1 MDFSLLDTYF
11 DSLPARGL
19 PTGELVITYGGRLV
33 YRRRV
38 GDAREWPEGAPAP
51 LYWVCSISK
60 ITTCV
65 AAMRLVESGRLDLNA
80 PVSDYLPEFA
90 GLLVKGKTANDPPF
104 PAKNIMTVRHLF
116 TMTSGLDYKV
126 KGAEDICA
134 LQAENPSATTRD
146 YMTLLSK
153 RPLNFEPGTRYLYSM
168 SHDLLAA
175 VCEVVTGKRFADY
188 VKEVILDPLGMTDTG
203 FHPTDEQLARFAKM
217 YRYTNGLFRS
227 TEIPCENPYVFG
239 ENYDSGGAGLFTT
252 PDDQIKLLTVLA
264 CGGTTA
270 DGYTL
275 LSPASIARMGKKLLP
290 DSALPDFQPSSRA
303 AGYGWGLCGRAHI
316 NPLLSSS
323 PSAVGEFGWD
333 GATAGYGL
341 VDPTNRIA
349 IAFASHVFGCQYSYY
364 HVHPTLRNLAYRAIL
379 GIESLYV

>member
-19 PTGELVITYGGRLV
+19 PTGDVIITHKGRPV

-38 GDAREWPEGAPAP
+38 GDAASIPEGTPSP

-80 PVSDYLPEFA
+80 PVSDYLPEYA
-90 GLLVKGKTANDPPF
+90 ELYVKGKGPNAMPF

-116 TMTSGLDYKV
+116 TMTSGLDYRV
-126 KGAEDICA
+126 KDAADIRS
-134 LQAENPSATTRD
+134 LQAENPLATTRD
-146 YMTLLSK
+146 YMTLLAK
-153 RPLNFEPGTRYLYSM
+153 RPLNFEPGTHYLYSM

-175 VCEVVTGKRFADY
+175 VCEVVTGQRFADY
-188 VKEVILDPLGMTDTG
+188 VKEILFDPLGMTDTG
-203 FHPTDEQLARFAKM
+203 FHPTAEQQTRFAKM

-227 TEIPCENPYVFG
+227 EEIPCENPYVFG

-270 DGYTL
+270 DGYPL
-275 LSPASIARMGKKLLP
+275 LSPESIARMGKNLLP

-341 VDPTNRIA
+341 ADPTNRIA
-349 IAFASHVFGCQYSYY
+349 IVFLSHVFGCQYSYY

-379 GIESLYV
+379 GKEIFYV